1 MNKAVEKIIGL
12 SFGDFTRTVV
22 LPQGK
27 FSEFLNLRGAER
39 RSMLERIFDLEKYGS
54 LLAQKLKSEKAEVN
68 GQLNSVNS
76 KIEVYGDIS
85 EEIYIQKEKELKF
98 SREELEKISEELAS
112 VKKKAGR
119 NGKYFFYY

>member
-1 MNKAVEKIIGL
+1 
-12 SFGDFTRTVV
+12 
-22 LPQGK
+22 
-27 FSEFLNLRGAER
+27 
-39 RSMLERIFDLEKYGS
+39 MLERIFDLEKYGS

-98 SREELEKISEELAS
+98 SREELEKNIRGIGFGKEKS
-112 VKKKAGR
+112 GR